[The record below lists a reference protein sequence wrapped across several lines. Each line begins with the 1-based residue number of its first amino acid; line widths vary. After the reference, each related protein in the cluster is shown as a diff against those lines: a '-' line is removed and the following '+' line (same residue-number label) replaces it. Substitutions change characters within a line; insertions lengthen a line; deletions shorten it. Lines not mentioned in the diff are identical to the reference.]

1 MNYIKF
7 KRVIDIQM
15 ALIIS
20 ILILP
25 VIFLIIFLL
34 ICQSGFPIIHW
45 SKRIGKRNNIF
56 YMPKFRTMKIDTP
69 EIATH
74 LIRNPEQYTTKLGGF
89 LRKTSLDE
97 LPQILSVIQ
106 GKMSFIGPRPALY
119 NQYDLIKLR
128 TEKQIDKLAPGITGW
143 AQINGRD
150 ELSIKAKVKFD
161 EYYLNNVSFYL
172 DLKIL
177 LKSLKV
183 FYKDSKIS
191 H

>member
-7 KRVIDIQM
+7 KRVIDIKM
-15 ALIIS
+15 AFLIS
-20 ILILP
+20 LLIWPL
-25 VIFLIIFLL
+25 IFLIVFLL
-34 ICQSGFPIIHW
+34 VCQSGFPIIHW

-56 YMPKFRTMKIDTP
+56 YMPKFRTMKVDTP
-69 EIATH
+69 QIATH
-74 LIRNPEQYTTKLGGF
+74 LIKNPEQYTTKFGKF

-97 LPQILSVIQ
+97 LPQIFSIMQ

-128 TEKQIDKLAPGITGW
+128 TEKQIDKLIPGITGW

-150 ELSIKAKVKFD
+150 ELSIKTKVKFD
-161 EYYLNNVSFYL
+161 EYYLNNISLSL
-172 DLKIL
+172 DLKIFI
-177 LKSLKV
+177 KSLRI
-183 FYKDSKIS
+183 FYKDNKIS

>member
-15 ALIIS
+15 AFLIS
-20 ILILP
+20 IFIWP
-25 VIFLIIFLL
+25 IIFLIIFLL
-34 ICQSGFPIIHW
+34 VFQSGFPVIHW

-56 YMPKFRTMKIDTP
+56 YMPKFRTMKVDTP
-69 EIATH
+69 QIATH
-74 LIRNPEQYTTKLGGF
+74 LIKNPEQYTTKFGKF

-97 LPQILSVIQ
+97 LPQILSIIQ
-106 GKMSFIGPRPALY
+106 GKMSFVGPRPALY

-128 TEKQIDKLAPGITGW
+128 TEKQIDKLVPGITGW

-150 ELSIKAKVKFD
+150 ELSIKNKVKFD
-161 EYYLNNVSFYL
+161 EYYLNNISLYL

-177 LKSLKV
+177 IKSLRV
-183 FYKDSKIS
+183 FYKDNKIS

>member
-1 MNYIKF
+1 
-7 KRVIDIQM
+7 
-15 ALIIS
+15 
-20 ILILP
+20 
-25 VIFLIIFLL
+25 
-34 ICQSGFPIIHW
+34 
-45 SKRIGKRNNIF
+45 
-56 YMPKFRTMKIDTP
+56 
-69 EIATH
+69 
-74 LIRNPEQYTTKLGGF
+74 
-89 LRKTSLDE
+89 
-97 LPQILSVIQ
+97 
-106 GKMSFIGPRPALY
+106 MSFIGPRPALY

>member
-15 ALIIS
+15 AFFIS
-20 ILILP
+20 ILICP
-25 VIFLIIFLL
+25 IIFLIIFLL
-34 ICQSGFPIIHW
+34 VCQSGFPVIHW
-45 SKRIGKRNNIF
+45 SKRIGKRNHIF
-56 YMPKFRTMKIDTP
+56 YMPKFRTMKVDTP
-69 EIATH
+69 QIATH
-74 LIRNPEQYTTKLGGF
+74 LIKNPEQYTTKLGKF

-97 LPQILSVIQ
+97 LPQILSIIQ
-106 GKMSFIGPRPALY
+106 GKMSFVGPRPALF

-128 TEKQIDKLAPGITGW
+128 TEKQIDKLVPGITGW

-150 ELSIKAKVKFD
+150 ELSIKTKVKFD
-161 EYYLNNVSFYL
+161 EYYLNNISLYL

-177 LKSLKV
+177 IKSLRV
-183 FYKDSKIS
+183 FYKDNKIS